1 MNIKKLIAKSAH
13 VSLILFMLYVLGDTE
28 NKRKSLANE
37 AAAAEK
43 LRVKNAALAR
53 IVEDAFDRLS
63 EEEQRNVVENAGFEM
78 KFAKIL
84 LKED

>member
-28 NKRKSLANE
+28 NKRKSLVNE
-37 AAAAEK
+37 AAK